1 MSAEDAFFETVA
13 LWSQVAG
20 AIVFLVVLIL
30 LFRKYLIPA
39 VVANEQARNAEI
51 VDAEKR
57 LARMRADAAKARV
70 EVETA
75 DRDAAEILS
84 RVERIAARD
93 REHILADANAEGGR
107 LVRNADGEL
116 ERARLVARDR
126 LRIEF
131 IEKAL
136 VRART
141 EAPARVDAALNSEL
155 VKRTVDDLARGNA
168 GCPTRRSRA
177 ATRRP
182 YSSWRRKPVRS
193 TRYSATSTAW

>member
-20 AIVFLVVLIL
+20 AIVFLVVLVL

-70 EVETA
+70 EVEVA

-84 RVERIAARD
+84 RVQRITARD
-93 REHILADANAEGGR
+93 REHVLAEANAEGDR
-107 LVRNADGEL
+107 LVRNAEGEL
-116 ERARLVARDR
+116 DRARLVARDR

-136 VRART
+136 AQARA
-141 EAPARVDAALNSEL
+141 EAPARVDAAMNSEL
-155 VKRTVDDLARGNA
+155 VRRTVDDLARGNA
-168 GCPTRRSRA
+168 
-177 ATRRP
+177 
-182 YSSWRRKPVRS
+182 
-193 TRYSATSTAW
+193 

>member
-1 MSAEDAFFETVA
+1 MTAEDAFFETVA

-20 AIVFLVVLIL
+20 AIVFLVALIL

-75 DRDAAEILS
+75 DRDAAEILA
-84 RVERIAARD
+84 RVERVIERD
-93 REHILADANAEGGR
+93 REHTLAEAKAEGDR
-107 LVRNADGEL
+107 LVRNAEGEL

-136 VRART
+136 AQARA
-141 EAPARVDAALNSEL
+141 EAPARVDAAMNAAL

-168 GCPTRRSRA
+168 
-177 ATRRP
+177 
-182 YSSWRRKPVRS
+182 
-193 TRYSATSTAW
+193 

>member
-20 AIVFLVVLIL
+20 AVAFLVVLVL

-39 VVANEQARNAEI
+39 VKANEQARNAEI

-57 LARMRADAAKARV
+57 LARMREDCARARN

-84 RVERIAARD
+84 RVERVVAHD
-93 REHILADANAEGGR
+93 REHALAEATAEGDR
-107 LVRNADGEL
+107 LVRNAQGEL
-116 ERARLVARDR
+116 ARARLVARDR

-136 VRART
+136 ARARA
-141 EAPARVDAALNSEL
+141 EAPAGLDAGLNAEL
-155 VKRTVDDLARGNA
+155 VQRTVDDLVRGH
-168 GCPTRRSRA
+168 G
-177 ATRRP
+177 
-182 YSSWRRKPVRS
+182 
-193 TRYSATSTAW
+193 

>member
-1 MSAEDAFFETVA
+1 MSAQDAFFETVA

-20 AIVFLVVLIL
+20 AIAFVVVLIL

-75 DRDAAEILS
+75 DRDAAEILA
-84 RVERIAARD
+84 RVERIAARE
-93 REHILADANAEGGR
+93 REHTLAEATAEGDR
-107 LVRNADGEL
+107 LVRNAGGEL

-136 VRART
+136 GRARA
-141 EAPARVDAALNSEL
+141 EAPARVDAATNAAL
-155 VKRTVDDLARGNA
+155 VQRTVDDLVRGH
-168 GCPTRRSRA
+168 G
-177 ATRRP
+177 
-182 YSSWRRKPVRS
+182 
-193 TRYSATSTAW
+193 

>member
-30 LFRKYLIPA
+30 LFRKYVIPA

-57 LARMRADAAKARV
+57 VARMRADAAKARV
-70 EVETA
+70 EIETA
-75 DRDAAEILS
+75 DRDAAEIRA

-93 REHILADANAEGGR
+93 REHTLAEATAEGDR
-107 LVRNADGEL
+107 LVRNAEGEL

-126 LRIEF
+126 MRIEF

-136 VRART
+136 AQARA
-141 EAPARVDAALNSEL
+141 EAPARVDAGVNAAL
-155 VKRTVDDLARGNA
+155 VQRTVEDLARGN
-168 GCPTRRSRA
+168 G
-177 ATRRP
+177 
-182 YSSWRRKPVRS
+182 
-193 TRYSATSTAW
+193 

>member
-70 EVETA
+70 EVEVA

-93 REHILADANAEGGR
+93 RAHVLAAANAEGDR
-107 LVRNADGEL
+107 LVRNAEGEL
-116 ERARLVARDR
+116 DRARLVARDR

-136 VRART
+136 AQARA
-141 EAPARVDAALNSEL
+141 EAPARVDAAMNSEL
-155 VKRTVDDLARGNA
+155 VRRTVDDLARGNA
-168 GCPTRRSRA
+168 
-177 ATRRP
+177 
-182 YSSWRRKPVRS
+182 
-193 TRYSATSTAW
+193 

>member
-1 MSAEDAFFETVA
+1 MSTQDAFFETVA

-20 AIVFLVVLIL
+20 AVAFLVVLIL

-70 EVETA
+70 EVEVA
-75 DRDAAEILS
+75 DRDAAEIRG
-84 RVERIAARD
+84 RVGRVAERE
-93 REHILADANAEGGR
+93 REHALAEANTEGDRLLRNAEG
-107 LVRNADGEL
+107 EL
-116 ERARLVARDR
+116 GRARLVARDR
-126 LRIEF
+126 LRVEF

-136 VRART
+136 AQARA
-141 EAPARVDAALNSEL
+141 EAPARVDAAVNGAL

-168 GCPTRRSRA
+168 
-177 ATRRP
+177 
-182 YSSWRRKPVRS
+182 
-193 TRYSATSTAW
+193 

>member
-70 EVETA
+70 EVEVA

-93 REHILADANAEGGR
+93 RAHVLAAANAEGDR
-107 LVRNADGEL
+107 LVRNAEGEL

-136 VRART
+136 AQARA
-141 EAPARVDAALNSEL
+141 EAPARVDAAMNSEL
-155 VKRTVDDLARGNA
+155 VRRTVDDLARGNA
-168 GCPTRRSRA
+168 
-177 ATRRP
+177 
-182 YSSWRRKPVRS
+182 
-193 TRYSATSTAW
+193 